1 MTAAPAQ
8 TETPPGTPP
17 GAKAPAAPD
26 RAARRAERK
35 LRKLSEQDTVP
46 YGMRPTRVAAGSAA
60 PSC

>member
-17 GAKAPAAPD
+17 APKAPATPD

-46 YGMRPTRVAAGSAA
+46 YGMRPTRAAGSAA